1 MLQLRTAGHIA
12 LDRLR
17 ACGEYPPTTNG
28 KDSLEAAAD
37 RFMERFMEE
46 RFKASGELGPGFL
59 LHELLDRA
67 VRCRDV
73 EHMDATDTP
82 GAKKEA
88 MVRALDRMNGL
99 TMSYPHQI
107 GLLLP
112 LLRELSARRQ
122 SPVRVL
128 ELAAG
133 SGGLALALAE
143 HGRINGLDL
152 EITASD
158 IVPEAMEAGRKRAAE
173 LGLEV
178 GFRVVNAFDF
188 DGAGDGG
195 FDLVVVS
202 QSLHHFTPGQLA
214 LMIDAAYR
222 HGASAF
228 VGIDGLRSP
237 LLLAGV
243 PLVASLQGM
252 PEFTGDGFTSARKL
266 YSGIELDIIAA
277 IATGR
282 EAARVT
288 ASWPLT
294 MLLVRLDDGSQA

>member
-17 ACGEYPPTTNG
+17 ACGEYPPPRNG
-28 KDSLEAAAD
+28 PDALEASAN

-46 RFKASGELGPGFL
+46 RFRASTGLGPGFL

-73 EHMDATDTP
+73 EHMDAPDTP
-82 GAKKEA
+82 GAEKAA
-88 MVRALDRMNGL
+88 MVTALDRMNGL

-133 SGGLALALAE
+133 SGGLAIALAE
-143 HGRINGLDL
+143 HARETGLDL

-158 IVPEAMEAGRKRAAE
+158 ILPESMAAGRNRAAE
-173 LGLEV
+173 LGLDV

-188 DGAGDGG
+188 DGAGHGG

-214 LMIDAAYR
+214 LMIDAAAR
-222 HGASAF
+222 NGASAF

-243 PLVASLQGM
+243 PLVASLQGI
-252 PEFTGDGFTSARKL
+252 PEFTGDGFISARKL
-266 YSGIELDIIAA
+266 YGCLELDIIAA
-277 IATGR
+277 IATGT
-282 EAARVT
+282 EAERVSS
-288 ASWPLT
+288 SWPLT
-294 MLLVRLDDGSQA
+294 MLLVRFDGTPG

>member
-17 ACGEYPPTTNG
+17 ACGAYPPPFNG
-28 KDSLEAAAD
+28 PDALECAAD
-37 RFMERFMEE
+37 RFMELFMEE
-46 RFKASGELGPGFL
+46 RFRASTELGPGFL

-73 EHMDATDTP
+73 EQMDAPDTP
-82 GAKKEA
+82 GAKKAA

-112 LLRELSARRQ
+112 LIRELSVRRQ
-122 SPVRVL
+122 SPVRLL

-143 HGRINGLDL
+143 HARSTGLDL

-158 IVPEAMEAGRKRAAE
+158 IVPESMANGRDTAAE
-173 LGLEV
+173 LGLDV
-178 GFRVVNAFDF
+178 GFKVVNAFDF
-188 DGAGDGG
+188 DGAGHGG
-195 FDLVVVS
+195 FDLVVIS
-202 QSLHHFTPGQLA
+202 QSLHHFTPGQVA
-214 LMIDAAYR
+214 LMIDAASR

-228 VGIDGLRSP
+228 IGIDGLRSP

-252 PEFTGDGFTSARKL
+252 PEFTGDGFISARKL
-266 YSGIELDIIAA
+266 YSGLELDIIAA
-277 IATGR
+277 IATGT
-282 EAARVT
+282 EAERVT
-288 ASWPLT
+288 GSWPLT
-294 MLLVRLDDGSQA
+294 MLLVRFDGGPG